1 MSVYHGISKYIMRGI
16 QPLDPSLIPWSLSWP
31 CATCMVRWRNTQIK
45 KWGGLDNGRREKLFF
60 QLNSGFLNGNETLDS
75 IGCSWI
81 RFMNGF
87 SCISQLRRMCCQ
99 KKYKNGKDVHHPRL
113 KLLLSPPWN
122 VWSGSIRS
130 LSSSCKKFQ
139 VSTPVLKLEVSA
151 RPKHQQSRLLSS
163 KWRDFFHNSGVMKLI
178 TPRLYGIFKNNCFLI
193 DAFLLFFVPFQT
205 PAPLAGRS
213 FPPRTTTRNKATNNE
228 RQTTKNNT
236 SKE

>member
-1 MSVYHGISKYIMRGI
+1 METKLLI
-16 QPLDPSLIPWSLSWP
+16 QLVAHEFVLWTVSPAFPN
-31 CATCMVRWRNTQIK
+31 CGVCVAKKNTKMVKMFTIQ
-45 KWGGLDNGRREKLFF
+45 
-60 QLNSGFLNGNETLDS
+60 
-75 IGCSWI
+75 
-81 RFMNGF
+81 
-87 SCISQLRRMCCQ
+87 
-99 KKYKNGKDVHHPRL
+99 